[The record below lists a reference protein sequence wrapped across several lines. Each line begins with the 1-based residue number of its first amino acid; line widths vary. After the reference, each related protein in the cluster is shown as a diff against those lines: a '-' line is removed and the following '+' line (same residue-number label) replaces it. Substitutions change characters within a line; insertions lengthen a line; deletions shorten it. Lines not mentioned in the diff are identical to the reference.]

1 LLADIPF
8 CKVISSRAVLEP
20 TPSRAKFR
28 DPYRFIS
35 PFGHDDY
42 SRKIKS
48 SVLILAAAANG
59 FIYKDLLSSLLQP
72 PTDQPKHYKQLPEK
86 QIKNI
91 TRYSTNPAL
100 AAMLDFVT

>member
-1 LLADIPF
+1 MLSDIPF
-8 CKVISSRAVLEP
+8 CKVISSRAALEP
-20 TPSRAKFR
+20 TPSCAEFR
-28 DPYRFIS
+28 DPSRFH
-35 PFGHDDY
+35 FGHDDY
-42 SRKIKS
+42 YRQIKS
-48 SVLILAAAANG
+48 SALILAAAANG

-86 QIKNI
+86 QLI